1 MRVVHTALRQT
12 PGEDPKPIRRAS
24 RAQGWRSI
32 WGKNSASKEDQ
43 PLALGQ
49 LSVDVDHLGHSI
61 IMVLSV
67 HQVLTGGQHR
77 TVPNRCEHL
86 SRREHTPH
94 KIPPVHPK
102 IISTVEHGRAGG
114 YQCNASRS
122 RAGCAVMGAGSSTR
136 GLLHC
141 IAAHEIPESGMG
153 GGGLG
158 RGGSTASR
166 SGPSHGRAW
175 PSTVLS
181 NIGEHGSANISVRDS
196 HLLWSPTR
204 HVVSPRAAHS
214 ASGVVTS
221 RCQKHSSIASRPP
234 WLGARR
240 EGTSKT
246 RLPISP
252 PDSSIGRCLSA
263 TEQEGRVSVSADDH
277 ASSLIVRLV
286 GITRNEV
293 RHAGTPLWC

>member
-1 MRVVHTALRQT
+1 
-12 PGEDPKPIRRAS
+12 
-24 RAQGWRSI
+24 
-32 WGKNSASKEDQ
+32 
-43 PLALGQ
+43 
-49 LSVDVDHLGHSI
+49 
-61 IMVLSV
+61 
-67 HQVLTGGQHR
+67 
-77 TVPNRCEHL
+77 
-86 SRREHTPH
+86 
-94 KIPPVHPK
+94 
-102 IISTVEHGRAGG
+102 
-114 YQCNASRS
+114 
-122 RAGCAVMGAGSSTR
+122 MGAGSSTR

-153 GGGLG
+153 AGGLG

-166 SGPSHGRAW
+166 SGPSHGRAG

-181 NIGEHGSANISVRDS
+181 NIGEHGSANSSVRDS

-240 EGTSKT
+240 EGTNKPGCQF
-246 RLPISP
+246 LSP

-263 TEQEGRVSVSADDH
+263 TEHEGGFLSRRMIMHLLSSSVWSA
-277 ASSLIVRLV
+277 SREM
-286 GITRNEV
+286 R
-293 RHAGTPLWC
+293 